1 VLSAPPRFALRRYAP
16 GGNLP
21 VMARPTEVPGLLPET
36 PLAIAAPLLLRA
48 RLADVRCHE
57 GAFGREHEPDPDVV
71 HDMRVAARRLRAALD
86 LLGRRALRDLEP
98 NVKALQ
104 DALGA
109 LRDVQVQRAW
119 LASDER
125 GDGAAR
131 LAARVDAGR
140 PRVEKELR
148 RALRAWRAAVAP
160 AIERSMPRTA
170 RNGRL
175 GGKRIAREA
184 RRALRRL
191 ERRMDRA
198 AERASPRRTHRLRIA
213 AKKLRYLAELARP
226 GSPEVLDH
234 LLAELVPLQERLGEL
249 HDTDVRVARLGELAS
264 RGDAVEA
271 ELARGL
277 LESVR
282 TDRARQEHELEAE
295 LTRWRDEEVVPEIR
309 AGLRNRNA
317 RRRAAAE
324 SAESAESARD
334 ARDAPDRQPG
344 SVSSVP
350 GKNPAAANPPT

>member
-1 VLSAPPRFALRRYAP
+1 
-16 GGNLP
+16 
-21 VMARPTEVPGLLPET
+21 
-36 PLAIAAPLLLRA
+36 
-48 RLADVRCHE
+48 
-57 GAFGREHEPDPDVV
+57 
-71 HDMRVAARRLRAALD
+71 
-86 LLGRRALRDLEP
+86 
-98 NVKALQ
+98 
-104 DALGA
+104 
-109 LRDVQVQRAW
+109 
-119 LASDER
+119 
-125 GDGAAR
+125 
-131 LAARVDAGR
+131 
-140 PRVEKELR
+140 
-148 RALRAWRAAVAP
+148 
-160 AIERSMPRTA
+160 
-170 RNGRL
+170 
-175 GGKRIAREA
+175 
-184 RRALRRL
+184 
-191 ERRMDRA
+191 MDRA